1 MFLIYFVSVYCLF
14 DLPLCSTVVLIY
26 FPQYLHMPQNEC
38 ILAVFKSL
46 ALISFSCSVSN
57 FPLVSKLP
65 FVRGVQD
72 KGPLNVCVCVCVCV
86 CACVRACMCVLVI
99 IDVQF
104 KMLRS
109 VLVVTNP
116 MLLVLHLVSV
126 LT

>member
-57 FPLVSKLP
+57 LPLVSKLP

-72 KGPLNVCVCVCVCV
+72 EGPLNACV
-86 CACVRACMCVLVI
+86 CACVRACVSAFVRACVRAC
-99 IDVQF
+99 
-104 KMLRS
+104 M
-109 VLVVTNP
+109 
-116 MLLVLHLVSV
+116 HACVSNYRCS
-126 LT
+126 L